1 MRYHWIGHTVI
12 RGRTLGA
19 VSLDWIEKRLSRRGA
34 QSGVH
39 GPSEYSPPPRRG
51 CPFHQGTTAE
61 AAARPVVRSPR
72 RSHSHIKLRPHS
84 DRRPRTP
91 PQATAD
97 QMTQRR
103 LRDSARALARQ
114 RAPMRQLISIIIIII
129 TIIQNQNPHQHR
141 HQNQH
146 PHQQQTRWRGA
157 SYPASFDST
166 GHPNR
171 HCGREPLTQFHST
184 LLGTHRRRGTTTS
197 VVTEGKRHAVKG
209 LVAEGGGPQLAH
221 CTGIFC

>member
-1 MRYHWIGHTVI
+1 MR
-12 RGRTLGA
+12 
-19 VSLDWIEKRLSRRGA
+19 
-34 QSGVH
+34 VH

-103 LRDSARALARQ
+103 LRASARALARQ
-114 RAPMRQLISIIIIII
+114 RAPMRQLISTLSSSSSSSESKSSSTSSSESTSSSTTDSVAGSLLPSLIRLYWA
-129 TIIQNQNPHQHR
+129 P
-141 HQNQH
+141 
-146 PHQQQTRWRGA
+146 QQTRWPGA
-157 SYPASFDST
+157 SYPVSFDST
-166 GHPNR
+166 GHPQ
-171 HCGREPLTQFHST
+171 TQ
-184 LLGTHRRRGTTTS
+184 GDDDERGN
-197 VVTEGKRHAVKG
+197 
-209 LVAEGGGPQLAH
+209 
-221 CTGIFC
+221 